1 MIKLKT
7 LKENEP
13 YPDDFWNYNVNHI
26 TGYAI
31 KFNLN
36 EQTKKTVRKYA
47 KPPTGIADSEARQ
60 VGQLTSFAYKTLIE
74 ISDPHLG
81 HE

>member
-36 EQTKKTVRKYA
+36 EQTKKTIKKYA
-47 KPPTGIADSEARQ
+47 KPPTGI
-60 VGQLTSFAYKTLIE
+60 
-74 ISDPHLG
+74 
-81 HE
+81 